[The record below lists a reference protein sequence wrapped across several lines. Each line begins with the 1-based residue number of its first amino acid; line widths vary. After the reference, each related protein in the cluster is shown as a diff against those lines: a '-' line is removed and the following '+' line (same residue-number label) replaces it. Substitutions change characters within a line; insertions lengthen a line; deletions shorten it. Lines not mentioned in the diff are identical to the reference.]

1 MTEKFDPVIEA
12 ALIQAAAALAVE
24 ASGLAERNLRAKSNM
39 AGPHGLPIIDQTA
52 DRADPLQN
60 VMSVFRNALVEVR
73 EEYREHLKAPRLSAY
88 PKAPEPRL

>member
-1 MTEKFDPVIEA
+1 MTEKFDPIIEA

-60 VMSVFRNALVEVR
+60 VVSVFRNALVEVR
-73 EEYREHLKAPRLSAY
+73 EEYRDHLKAPRLSAY
-88 PKAPEPRL
+88 PQDQG